1 MKRAAP
7 AAESPSKRA
16 RRKTALVR
24 GQIGFDTESDDEV
37 LPSKLTRMLFDSDD
51 GARGAAHATS
61 PRRLNPRPWAH
72 SGAEVGWDD
81 TAVPDIPSKVA
92 MWAPAL
98 DTSTPVFNAFM
109 DDATGEFEDSAFLDP
124 LPETFGPNSVKPIR
138 HQGQSHRISKI
149 LKITPDIQSRILATF
164 AHPQLGHPCS
174 CGEPVAY
181 RCVDCFNAP
190 MWCRACIVR
199 EHQYSPFHHIERWD
213 GKMFVRDALATT
225 RPFDKTKYPVED
237 LSDIHLLVQTHPH
250 PDAHQ
255 PRCPHRRPGDP
266 DIGQFT
272 IGDHNGF
279 HTAWIE
285 FCQCLRPGDD
295 ARWQQLLAVRLF
307 PATFEQPQTAFMF
320 TAMKQFH
327 VHVLASKKSA
337 YDYVKAVCQL
347 NNNAAP
353 TTVADR
359 YREFLFACRIWRYL
373 TLQRRTG
380 QAHGIDELVPHRH
393 AASLAVR
400 CPACPEVSFNMSCE
414 EMANATKEE
423 RHKYTLFLSTDGDFK
438 LQRKKKREDPD
449 DFALNDGNTYFPPNE
464 DFKAYGELIKEEKQE
479 EALQY
484 GVHLLVRFARWFP
497 SMTDI
502 IEKLTGAIN
511 KLHILSHKELCQIIH
526 NLNWL
531 LYVGMVSMEMIETGW
546 AEHNLTAGSMREM
559 NDGHRHD
566 VIDETS
572 DHWNWEKTIKLPEA
586 LTRLYRTAKSEQRTR
601 TASFESLDKF
611 QKDRRPEAV
620 ARWETQNENPRRD
633 RDGVW
638 HSVFQLNLKS
648 GPPTHVGAYAK
659 LLAQEATAQQ
669 SADSRVAGG
678 KTRGYRERIKRM
690 RASPTTPADVLAAA
704 RQQLES
710 DIKALRKWQLNRVP
724 ELHRYMS
731 EMDGG
736 KPEKMRL
743 LLPSDFSPADRVRL
757 QLSGLAKA
765 EYRLQEGQA
774 HDVLGDLRMA
784 IRTKNFNL
792 NLKKTD
798 IYGTGATMRAG
809 NYLKGLQN
817 QVQGSGDTYR
827 RSWRGLRA
835 LGLPKGDATLQP
847 LSRDEQWGK
856 GGVALKATRLKDR
869 EPWFWSAQRPAGLDA
884 KAEADWEEMDRVQW
898 FRERALMKRAN
909 EEVEILEAEFARSR
923 RWFLRNSEN
932 WTKMAE
938 REKRGDYV
946 DNQGWRAYAHKQAII
961 YAALARECEMLWKKL
976 PQLVV
981 DDEIAEAKKAKKDEE
996 EREVDA
1002 MEEPDYEAIQSRG
1015 GQIRLIPPTPD

>member
-1 MKRAAP
+1 M
-7 AAESPSKRA
+7 
-16 RRKTALVR
+16 
-24 GQIGFDTESDDEV
+24 
-37 LPSKLTRMLFDSDD
+37 
-51 GARGAAHATS
+51 
-61 PRRLNPRPWAH
+61 
-72 SGAEVGWDD
+72 DD
-81 TAVPDIPSKVA
+81 TK
-92 MWAPAL
+92 
-98 DTSTPVFNAFM
+98 
-109 DDATGEFEDSAFLDP
+109 GEIEDSATLDP
-124 LPETFGPNSVKPIR
+124 PPETFGPNLKKPTR
-138 HQGQSHRISKI
+138 HQGQSHHVSKI
-149 LKITPDIQSRILATF
+149 LKIMPDIHSRILATF
-164 AHPQLGHPCS
+164 VHPQLGHPCS
-174 CGEPVAY
+174 CGQPAVY

-199 EHQYSPFHHIERWD
+199 EHQYNPFHPIERWD
-213 GKMFVRDALATT
+213 GKMFVCDALATT
-225 RPFDKTKYPVED
+225 RPFDKRKYSVQD
-237 LSDIHLLVQTHPH
+237 LSDVHLLVQTHPH

-255 PRCPHRRPGDP
+255 PRCPHRRPDNP

-285 FCQCLRPGDD
+285 FCQCLRLGDD

-307 PATFEQPQTAFMF
+307 PATFEQLQTAFTF
-320 TAMKQFH
+320 T
-327 VHVLASKKSA
+327 LS
-337 YDYVKAVCQL
+337 
-347 NNNAAP
+347 NNATP
-353 TTVADR
+353 MTVADR

-373 TLQRRTG
+373 TLQRHTG
-380 QAHGIDELVPHRH
+380 QAHGIDELVPHWC
-393 AASLAVR
+393 AASLAVQ
-400 CPACPEVSFNMSCE
+400 CPACPEVGFNMSCE
-414 EMANATKEE
+414 EMANTTEE
-423 RHKYTLFLSTDGDFK
+423 ERYGAQRFLVSFLISSCRHKYTLFLSTNSDFK

-449 DFALNDGNTYFPPNE
+449 DFALNDGNAYFPPNE

-479 EALQY
+479 ELQECDHLNAARMQKISKFKNTIITGVVAVQCARHGFYMPQGMVDLIKGEGYAYPDYSLAYALAEADLIRWIRLGYDIWCQY
-484 GVHLLVRFARWFP
+484 GVRLLARFARWFP

-502 IEKLTGAIN
+502 IEKLMGAIN
-511 KLHILSHKELCQIIH
+511 KLHILSHKELCQMKIIGTGRRR
-526 NLNWL
+526 LSYVRRPL
-531 LYVGMVSMEMIETGW
+531 LSWIWETLLSW
-546 AEHNLTAGSMREM
+546 SLA
-559 NDGHRHD
+559 
-566 VIDETS
+566 
-572 DHWNWEKTIKLPEA
+572 EA

-601 TASFESLDKF
+601 TASFESLEKF

-633 RDGVW
+633 KDMGLGHEKARA
-638 HSVFQLNLKS
+638 HPPL
-648 GPPTHVGAYAK
+648 GPPTHAGAYTK

-669 SADSRVAGG
+669 SADSRVAEGRPG
-678 KTRGYRERIKRM
+678 DVGMISAALMAERDRERIKRM

-710 DIKALRKWQLNRVP
+710 DITALCKWQLDRVP
-724 ELHRYMS
+724 ELYRYMS

-736 KPEKMRL
+736 EPEKMRL
-743 LLPSDFSPADRVRL
+743 LLPSDFSPADHARL

-765 EYRLQEGQA
+765 EYGLREGQA
-774 HDVLGDLRMA
+774 HDALGDLR
-784 IRTKNFNL
+784 
-792 NLKKTD
+792 
-798 IYGTGATMRAG
+798 ATTRAG

-835 LGLPKGDATLQP
+835 LGLPKGDAMLQP

-856 GGVALKATRLKDR
+856 GGVALKATRSKDR

-884 KAEADWEEMDRVQW
+884 KAEADWEEEMDRVQW

-923 RWFLRNSEN
+923 QWFLKNSEN

-938 REKRGDYV
+938 REKREDYV
-946 DNQGWRAYAHKQAII
+946 DNQGWRAYPHKQASI
-961 YAALARECEMLWKKL
+961 YADLARECEMLWKKL